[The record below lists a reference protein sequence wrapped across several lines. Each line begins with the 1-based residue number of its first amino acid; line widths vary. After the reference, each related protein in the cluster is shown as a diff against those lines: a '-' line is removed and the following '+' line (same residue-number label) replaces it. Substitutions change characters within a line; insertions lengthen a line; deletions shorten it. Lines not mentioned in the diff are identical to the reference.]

1 MLIATIFPPIY
12 LYSCSPH
19 PLYISMLFPTVFW
32 CFCAYFTWRWFD
44 AFYYFFVSCKTPS
57 IIIWFVLATGLA
69 DNMTQVIFRQPF
81 VIQQVRT
88 RLLNSETWNFRD
100 IFIFSLTWNQ
110 LVMFDVIVF
119 PLAAFVLFRDLSHQN
134 AWINHTESESNHSQ
148 LLVKLL

>member
-1 MLIATIFPPIY
+1 
-12 LYSCSPH
+12 
-19 PLYISMLFPTVFW
+19 
-32 CFCAYFTWRWFD
+32 
-44 AFYYFFVSCKTPS
+44 
-57 IIIWFVLATGLA
+57 VLATGLA

-88 RLLNSETWNFRD
+88 RLLNSETWNFWD

-134 AWINHTESESNHSQ
+134 AW
-148 LLVKLL
+148 